1 MLTLKAPAKINW
13 FLHVLGKRN
22 DGYHDIVSLM
32 QWVNLYDSI
41 VIEHSD
47 EVEVL
52 TESDIRAEDNL
63 VYKAAM
69 AIKNAAGID
78 RGVRI
83 VLKKEIPMAAG
94 MGGGS
99 SDAAFTMMG
108 LNRHWN
114 LNMGRHELAR
124 LGAMLGSDVPFFFH
138 GPASV
143 IEGRGETVS
152 PVVIKRSYAILLVKP
167 PVDVSTAWG
176 YGEIDRQSALYSR
189 SEELTKK
196 SDNIKLFCHALEEG
210 DLSSLSLTR
219 GNDFES
225 LVISRYPVVGDIKQ
239 GLLKKGALFS
249 AMSGSGPTV
258 FGVFESEH
266 VASDAMQHMLPNWCR
281 VVRTIENRI

>member
-1 MLTLKAPAKINW
+1 MLTLQAPAKINW
-13 FLHVLGKRN
+13 FLHVLGKRD

-32 QWVNLYDSI
+32 QWIDLYDSL
-41 VIEHSD
+41 VIERAD
-47 EVEVL
+47 KVEVI
-52 TESDIRAEDNL
+52 TESDILEQDNL

-69 AIKNAAGID
+69 LMREKAKIQS
-78 RGVRI
+78 GVRI
-83 VLKKEIPMAAG
+83 LLKKEIPMAAG

-99 SDAAFTMMG
+99 SDAAFAMMG

-124 LGAMLGSDVPFFFH
+124 IGATLGSDVPFFFH
-138 GPASV
+138 GPASI
-143 IEGRGETVS
+143 IEGRGEIVS
-152 PVVIKRSYAILLVKP
+152 PVEIRRSYAILLVKP

-176 YGEIDRQSALYSR
+176 YTEIDRQSPRYSH
-189 SEELTKK
+189 SEVLTKK
-196 SDNIKLFCHALEEG
+196 SDNIKLFCHALEGG
-210 DLSSLSLTR
+210 DLSSLSLSE

-225 LVISRYPVVGDIKQ
+225 LVISRYPIVGDIKQ

-258 FGVFESEH
+258 FGVFESELR
-266 VASDAMQHMLPNWCR
+266 ASEAMQGMLPNWCR

>member
-1 MLTLKAPAKINW
+1 MLILKAPAKINW
-13 FLHVLGKRN
+13 FLHVVRKRD
-22 DGYHDIVSLM
+22 DGYHDIVSFM
-32 QWVNLYDSI
+32 QWVNLYDSL

-47 EVEVL
+47 MVEVI
-52 TESDIRAEDNL
+52 TESDIPLENNL

-69 AIKNAAGID
+69 VIKEHAGVD
-78 RGVRI
+78 MGVRI

-99 SDAAFTMMG
+99 SDAAFAMMG

-138 GPASV
+138 GPASL
-143 IEGRGETVS
+143 IEGRGEIVS
-152 PVVIKRSYAILLVKP
+152 PVEIKRSYAILLVKP

-176 YGEIDRQSALYSR
+176 YAEIDRHSSR
-189 SEELTKK
+189 HSHSEVLTKK
-196 SDNIKLFCHALEEG
+196 NDNIKLFCHALEAG
-210 DLSSLSLTR
+210 DLSSLSQNW

-239 GLLKKGALFS
+239 GLLKRGALFS

-258 FGVFESEH
+258 FGVFESEQ
-266 VASDAMQHMLPNWCR
+266 VASEAMRDMLPNWCR
-281 VVRTIENRI
+281 VVRTLENRI